1 MMDTKKC
8 VASLTSI
15 ALVAVF
21 GYMSYE
27 LLTYQSDD
35 DELLLLPQNAY
46 SAVWKSGV
54 YRFLSL
60 GERMH
65 LEREIPVLQVKEN
78 LRY

>member
-46 SAVWKSGV
+46 SAV
-54 YRFLSL
+54 
-60 GERMH
+60 
-65 LEREIPVLQVKEN
+65 
-78 LRY
+78 